1 MQALQIN
8 LSIDSSLFTKD
19 PESSDLGKKIV
30 RTSIEMIDELGYE
43 AFTFKKL
50 GDRIHSNES
59 SIYRYFESKHALL
72 VYLFNWYWSWIEY
85 KLVFLTMNIEQ
96 PEVKLVK
103 TLRLLTEEIK
113 EDSDFSSIN
122 EVLLNKIIIS
132 ESAKAY
138 HNKDVDEDNKKGF
151 FKVYKRVVQRVCDI
165 ILEINPN
172 YPYPHMLISTI
183 IEGAHHQRFFSEHLP
198 SLTDVEE
205 GNDAIDRFYEELLL
219 KAIKTEV

>member
-8 LSIDSSLFTKD
+8 LSIDGSLFTKD

-85 KLVFLTMNIEQ
+85 KMVFLTMNIEQ

>member
-103 TLRLLTEEIK
+103 ILRLLTEEIK

>member
-8 LSIDSSLFTKD
+8 LSIDGSLFTKD

-103 TLRLLTEEIK
+103 ILRLLTEEIK

>member
-8 LSIDSSLFTKD
+8 LSIDGSLFTKD

>member
-103 TLRLLTEEIK
+103 ILRLLTEEIK

-138 HNKDVDEDNKKGF
+138 HNKEVDEDNKKGF

>member
-50 GDRIHSNES
+50 GERIHSNES

-96 PEVKLVK
+96 PEVKLLK
-103 TLRLLTEEIK
+103 ILRLLTEEVK

-138 HNKDVDEDNKKGF
+138 HNKEVDEDNKKGF

-219 KAIKTEV
+219 KAIKI

>member
-8 LSIDSSLFTKD
+8 LSIDGSLFTKD

-96 PEVKLVK
+96 PELKLVK
-103 TLRLLTEEIK
+103 ILRLLTEEIK

-138 HNKDVDEDNKKGF
+138 HNKEVDEDNKKGF

>member
-1 MQALQIN
+1 MQTLQIN
-8 LSIDSSLFTKD
+8 LSIDSSLFTKN
-19 PESSDLGKKIV
+19 PESSDLGKNIV

-50 GDRIHSNES
+50 GERIHSNES

-96 PEVKLVK
+96 PEVKLLK
-103 TLRLLTEEIK
+103 ILRLLTEEIK

-138 HNKDVDEDNKKGF
+138 HNKEVDEDNKKGF
-151 FKVYKRVVQRVCDI
+151 FKVYKRIVQRVCDI

-198 SLTDVEE
+198 ALTDVDQ

-219 KAIKTEV
+219 KAIKI

>member
-8 LSIDSSLFTKD
+8 LSIDSSLFTKN
-19 PESSDLGKKIV
+19 PESSDLGKNIV

-43 AFTFKKL
+43 AFNFKKL
-50 GDRIHSNES
+50 GERIHSNES

-96 PEVKLVK
+96 PEVKLLK
-103 TLRLLTEEIK
+103 ILRLLTEEVK

-138 HNKDVDEDNKKGF
+138 HNKEVDEDNKKGF

-198 SLTDVEE
+198 ALTDVDQ
-205 GNDAIDRFYEELLL
+205 GNDAIDRFYKELLL
-219 KAIKTEV
+219 KAIKIEV

>member
-50 GDRIHSNES
+50 GERIHSNES

-96 PEVKLVK
+96 PEVKLLK
-103 TLRLLTEEIK
+103 ILRLLTEEVK

-138 HNKDVDEDNKKGF
+138 HNKEVDEDNKKGF

-198 SLTDVEE
+198 ALTDVDQ
-205 GNDAIDRFYEELLL
+205 GNDAIDRFYKELLL
-219 KAIKTEV
+219 KAIKI

>member
-8 LSIDSSLFTKD
+8 LSIDGSLFTKD

-103 TLRLLTEEIK
+103 ILRLLTEEIK

-138 HNKDVDEDNKKGF
+138 HNKEVDEDNKKGF

>member
-1 MQALQIN
+1 MQTLQIN
-8 LSIDSSLFTKD
+8 LSIDSSLFTKN
-19 PESSDLGKKIV
+19 PESSDLGKNIV

-50 GDRIHSNES
+50 GERIHSNES

-96 PEVKLVK
+96 PEVKLLK
-103 TLRLLTEEIK
+103 ILRLLTEEVK

-138 HNKDVDEDNKKGF
+138 HNKEVDEDNKKGF
-151 FKVYKRVVQRVCDI
+151 FKVYKRIVQRVCDI

-198 SLTDVEE
+198 ALTDVDQ
-205 GNDAIDRFYEELLL
+205 GNDAIDRFYKELLL
-219 KAIKTEV
+219 KAIKI

>member
-8 LSIDSSLFTKD
+8 LSIDSSLFTKN
-19 PESSDLGKKIV
+19 PESSDLGKNIV

-43 AFTFKKL
+43 AFNFKKL
-50 GDRIHSNES
+50 GERIHSNES

-96 PEVKLVK
+96 PEVKLLK
-103 TLRLLTEEIK
+103 ILRLLTEEIK

-138 HNKDVDEDNKKGF
+138 HNKEVDEDNKKGF

-198 SLTDVEE
+198 ALTDVDQ
-205 GNDAIDRFYEELLL
+205 GNDAIDRFYKELLL
-219 KAIKTEV
+219 KAIKI

>member
-1 MQALQIN
+1 MQTLQIN
-8 LSIDSSLFTKD
+8 LSIDSSLFTKN
-19 PESSDLGKKIV
+19 PESSDLGKNIV

-50 GDRIHSNES
+50 GERIHSNES

-96 PEVKLVK
+96 PEVKLLK
-103 TLRLLTEEIK
+103 ILRLLTEEVK

-138 HNKDVDEDNKKGF
+138 HNKEVDEDNKKGF
-151 FKVYKRVVQRVCDI
+151 FKVYKRIVQRVCDI

-198 SLTDVEE
+198 ALTDVDQ

-219 KAIKTEV
+219 KAIKI

>member
-8 LSIDSSLFTKD
+8 LSIDGSLFTKD
-19 PESSDLGKKIV
+19 PESSDLGKNIV

-50 GDRIHSNES
+50 GERIHSNES

-96 PEVKLVK
+96 PEVKLLK
-103 TLRLLTEEIK
+103 ILRLLTEEVK

-138 HNKDVDEDNKKGF
+138 HNKEVDEDNKKGF

-198 SLTDVEE
+198 ALTDVDQ